1 MTTGDKRSLADVQR
15 EYILAVLAANHGNR
29 AKTAMQLAIS
39 SATLYRKL
47 ARMASRRRGLNR
59 MSN

>member
-1 MTTGDKRSLADVQR
+1 MASLADVQR

-39 SATLYRKL
+39 SATLHRKL